1 MKKQKKWHFAVYSH
15 NLVIKNSKLVTR
27 NFIVLVGPNDEK
39 IFTNYHKY
47 IGSPNHRI
55 KRYTDDGNNRAD
67 FIVKFLNYS
76 YFEEGIEKLT
86 DLEINTI
93 CNFLNKYGLC
103 SLETDNE
110 YTHRTV
116 QTVKRCVNVILDF
129 VQMLL
134 TDKSLHFNFSFDD
147 LFKYKNVRNKYG
159 TIVKVKVPLF
169 SINYVGTKKQIFRD
183 IPNKAFNI
191 MFNYIADNH
200 IEILGLIMLSAFAGL
215 RPSEACNVRRTD
227 SPLGP
232 GILFEYIDGEVCRI
246 EIDIR
251 EELNLR
257 SDLISVGKIKKERKQ
272 QVPFLFQDAF
282 ISAYNKYLEYANKNK
297 FEQNFGAFTVNKQ
310 GKALSYDSYRM
321 KFQQIVKNELVPLFL
336 ADHDP
341 EIAMYGRIL
350 LENRLSPHVFRHWYT
365 VQLVLSGMQT
375 PGELM
380 FWRGDT
386 SPESSLTYLQN
397 KGDLQKQYQKVN
409 NEVFDYLLWATGRIN
424 DD

>member
-67 FIVKFLNYS
+67 FIVKFLNYA
-76 YFEEGIEKLT
+76 YFEESLDKFTNLNVSIV
-86 DLEINTI
+86 
-93 CNFLNKYGLC
+93 CNFLNKYGCC
-103 SLETDNE
+103 SLNDDSEF
-110 YTHRTV
+110 THRSE
-116 QTVKRCVNVILDF
+116 QTEKRCVGVILDF
-129 VQMLL
+129 LQMLL
-134 TDKSLHFNFSFDD
+134 MDKQLHFSFSFDD

-159 TIVKVKVPLF
+159 TVMKVKVPLF
-169 SINYVGTKKQIFRD
+169 TVNYIGSHKQIFRD
-183 IPNKAFNI
+183 IPNKAFNL
-191 MFNYIADNH
+191 MFNHIAENH
-200 IEILGLIMLSAFAGL
+200 IEILGLVMLSSFAGL
-215 RPSEACNVRRTD
+215 RPSEACNVRRVD
-227 SPLGP
+227 SPLGA
-232 GILFEYIDGEVCRI
+232 GILFESVDGDISRI

-257 SDLISVGKIKKERKQ
+257 SELISVGKIKKERKLQ
-272 QVPFLFQDAF
+272 IPFIFHDAF
-282 ISAYNKYLEYANKNK
+282 ISAYNKYLDYANKNK
-297 FEQNFGAFTVNKQ
+297 YEKQYGAFTVNKQ

-336 ADHDP
+336 SDNDP
-341 EIAMYGRIL
+341 EISMYGRVL
-350 LENRLSPHVFRHWYT
+350 LENKLSPHVFRHWYT
-365 VQLVLSGMQT
+365 VQLVLSGIQT

-386 SPESSLTYLQN
+386 FPGSSLIYLQN

-409 NEVFDYLLWATGRIN
+409 NEVFDYLLWATGRFNN
-424 DD
+424 D